1 MTKRVGFFGGTFDP
15 PHLGHLALAKLAIE
29 KAELDKLFLCPA
41 YSAPLRTEPALFSA
55 MDRLRMIEEICKLDR
70 KMDIWDKEIKLSRSQ
85 FTFDTIVE
93 FKKHYP
99 ENQIF
104 LLLGA
109 DQFSRLKQWYK
120 PMELSQ
126 LVHFLVFA
134 RNEEEKPPPP
144 LENMEVTFMENDL
157 IHISSTDIR
166 DKLRN
171 QVFPDKLLPVEVANY
186 LKQKNLFHLN

>member
-1 MTKRVGFFGGTFDP
+1 MMKRVGFFGGTFDP
-15 PHLGHLALAKLAIE
+15 PHFGHVAIAKLAIE

-55 MDRLRMIEEICKLDR
+55 VDRLRMIEEICKLDQ
-70 KMDIWDKEIKLSRSQ
+70 KMDAWDEEVKLARSQ

-93 FKKHYP
+93 FKKHFP
-99 ENQIF
+99 DHQIF

-109 DQFSRLKQWYK
+109 DQFARLDQWYK
-120 PMELSQ
+120 PLDLSK

-134 RNEEEKPPPP
+134 RNTEKIKQLPH
-144 LENMEVTFMENDL
+144 ENMEVTFMENDL
-157 IHISSTDIR
+157 IDISSTDIR

-171 QVFPDKLLPVEVANY
+171 QVFPDKLFPIEVAYY
-186 LKQKNLFHLN
+186 LKQKNLFPLN

>member
-1 MTKRVGFFGGTFDP
+1 
-15 PHLGHLALAKLAIE
+15 
-29 KAELDKLFLCPA
+29 
-41 YSAPLRTEPALFSA
+41 

-70 KMDIWDKEIKLSRSQ
+70 KMDIWDKEIKLSKTQ

-134 RNEEEKPPPP
+134 RNEEDMPSPP
-144 LENMEVTFMENDL
+144 LENMEVTFMENAL

>member
-1 MTKRVGFFGGTFDP
+1 MTRRVGFFGGTFDP

-70 KMDIWDKEIKLSRSQ
+70 KMDVWDGEVQLARSQ
-85 FTFDTIVE
+85 FTFDTIVK
-93 FKKHYP
+93 FTKHYP
-99 ENQIF
+99 ENQLF

-134 RNEEEKPPPP
+134 RNEEEIPSPP

-157 IHISSTDIR
+157 IDISSTDIR

-186 LKQKNLFHLN
+186 LKQKNLFTQN

>member
-1 MTKRVGFFGGTFDP
+1 MKRVGFFGGTFDP

-55 MDRLRMIEEICKLDR
+55 MDRLRMIEEICKLDQ
-70 KMDIWDKEIKLSRSQ
+70 KMDVWDEEIKLERSQ

-93 FKKHYP
+93 FKKHFP
-99 ENQIF
+99 DHQTF

-109 DQFSRLKQWYK
+109 DQFSRLDQWYK
-120 PMELSQ
+120 PQDLSK
-126 LVHFLVFA
+126 LVHYLVFA
-134 RNEEEKPPPP
+134 RNAEEMPAP
-144 LENMEVTFMENDL
+144 LLNNMVVTFMENDL
-157 IHISSTDIR
+157 IDISSTDIR

-171 QVFPDKLLPVEVANY
+171 QVFPDKLLPIEVANY
-186 LKQKNLFHLN
+186 LKQKNLFPLN

>member
-15 PHLGHLALAKLAIE
+15 PHFGHLAIAKLAIE
-29 KAELDKLFLCPA
+29 KAKLDKLFLCPA

-55 MDRLRMIEEICKLDR
+55 VDRLRMIEEICKLDQ
-70 KMDIWDKEIKLSRSQ
+70 KMDVWDKEVKLARSQ

-93 FKKHYP
+93 FKKHFP
-99 ENQIF
+99 NHEIF

-109 DQFSRLKQWYK
+109 DQFARLHKWYK
-120 PMELSQ
+120 PMELSK

-134 RNEEEKPPPP
+134 RNTEKIKQPPQ
-144 LENMEVTFMENDL
+144 ENMEVTFMENDL
-157 IHISSTDIR
+157 IDISSTDIR

-171 QVFPDKLLPVEVANY
+171 QVFPDKLLPIEVANY
-186 LKQKNLFHLN
+186 LKQKNLFPLN

>member
-1 MTKRVGFFGGTFDP
+1 MKRVGFFGGTFDP

-55 MDRLRMIEEICKLDR
+55 VDRLRMIEEICKLDQ
-70 KMDIWDKEIKLSRSQ
+70 KMDVWDEEIKLERSQ

-93 FKKHYP
+93 FKKNFPDH
-99 ENQIF
+99 QIF

-109 DQFSRLKQWYK
+109 DQSSRLDQWYK
-120 PMELSQ
+120 PQDLSK
-126 LVHFLVFA
+126 LVHYLVFA
-134 RNEEEKPPPP
+134 RNAEEMPASRLK
-144 LENMEVTFMENDL
+144 NMVVTFMENDL
-157 IHISSTDIR
+157 IDISSTDIR

-171 QVFPDKLLPVEVANY
+171 QVFPDKLFPIEVANY
-186 LKQKNLFHLN
+186 LKQKNLFPLN

>member
-1 MTKRVGFFGGTFDP
+1 
-15 PHLGHLALAKLAIE
+15 
-29 KAELDKLFLCPA
+29 
-41 YSAPLRTEPALFSA
+41 
-55 MDRLRMIEEICKLDR
+55 
-70 KMDIWDKEIKLSRSQ
+70 
-85 FTFDTIVE
+85 
-93 FKKHYP
+93 
-99 ENQIF
+99 
-104 LLLGA
+104 
-109 DQFSRLKQWYK
+109 
-120 PMELSQ
+120 MELSQ

-186 LKQKNLFHLN
+186 LKQKNLFTQN

>member
-1 MTKRVGFFGGTFDP
+1 MKRVGFFGGTFDP

-55 MDRLRMIEEICKLDR
+55 LDRLRMIEEICKLDQ
-70 KMDIWDKEIKLSRSQ
+70 KMDIWDEEVKIARSP

-93 FKKHYP
+93 FKKHFP
-99 ENQIF
+99 GHQIF

-109 DQFSRLKQWYK
+109 DQFSRLDQWYK
-120 PMELSQ
+120 PQDLSK
-126 LVHFLVFA
+126 LVHYLVFA
-134 RNEEEKPPPP
+134 RNAEEMPAPL
-144 LENMEVTFMENDL
+144 LENMAVTFMENDL
-157 IHISSTDIR
+157 IDISSTDIR

-171 QVFPDKLLPVEVANY
+171 QVFPDKLLPIEVANY
-186 LKQKNLFHLN
+186 LKQKNLFPLN

>member
-1 MTKRVGFFGGTFDP
+1 MTRRVGFFGGTFDP

-55 MDRLRMIEEICKLDR
+55 MDRLRMIEEICKLDQ
-70 KMDIWDKEIKLSRSQ
+70 KMDIWDEEIKLARSR

-93 FKKHYP
+93 FKKHFP
-99 ENQIF
+99 DHQIF

-109 DQFSRLKQWYK
+109 DQFSRLDQWYK
-120 PMELSQ
+120 PQDLSK
-126 LVHFLVFA
+126 LVHYLVFA
-134 RNEEEKPPPP
+134 RNAEEMPAPL
-144 LENMEVTFMENDL
+144 LENMAVTFMENDL
-157 IHISSTDIR
+157 IDISSTDIR

-171 QVFPDKLLPVEVANY
+171 QVFPDKLLPIEVANY
-186 LKQKNLFHLN
+186 LKQKNLFPLN

>member
-1 MTKRVGFFGGTFDP
+1 MKRVGFFGGTFDP

-55 MDRLRMIEEICKLDR
+55 MDRLRMIEEICKLDQ
-70 KMDIWDKEIKLSRSQ
+70 KMDIWDEEIKLERSQ

-93 FKKHYP
+93 FKKHFP
-99 ENQIF
+99 DHQIF

-109 DQFSRLKQWYK
+109 DQFSRLDQWYK
-120 PMELSQ
+120 PQDLSK
-126 LVHFLVFA
+126 LVHYLVFA
-134 RNEEEKPPPP
+134 RNAEDMPAPP
-144 LENMEVTFMENDL
+144 LEHMVVSFIENDL
-157 IHISSTDIR
+157 IDISSTDIR

-171 QVFPDKLLPVEVANY
+171 QVFPDKLLPIEVANY
-186 LKQKNLFHLN
+186 LKQKNLFPLN

>member
-55 MDRLRMIEEICKLDR
+55 VDRLRMIEEICKLDQ
-70 KMDIWDKEIKLSRSQ
+70 KMDVWDKEVKLARSQ
-85 FTFDTIVE
+85 FTFDTIVK
-93 FKKHYP
+93 FKKNFPDY
-99 ENQIF
+99 QIF

-109 DQFSRLKQWYK
+109 DQFSRLDQWYK
-120 PMELSQ
+120 PQDLSK
-126 LVHFLVFA
+126 LVHYLVFA
-134 RNEEEKPPPP
+134 RNAEEMPAPR
-144 LENMEVTFMENDL
+144 LENMVVTFMENDL
-157 IHISSTDIR
+157 IDISSTDIR

-171 QVFPDKLLPVEVANY
+171 QVFPDKLLPIEVANY
-186 LKQKNLFHLN
+186 LKQKNLFPLN

>member
-1 MTKRVGFFGGTFDP
+1 MMKRVGFFGGTFDP
-15 PHLGHLALAKLAIE
+15 PHFGHLAIAKLAIE

-55 MDRLRMIEEICKLDR
+55 VDRLRMIEEICKLDQ
-70 KMDIWDKEIKLSRSQ
+70 KMDVWDKEIKLARSQ

-93 FKKHYP
+93 FKKHFP
-99 ENQIF
+99 DHQIF

-109 DQFSRLKQWYK
+109 DQFARLNLWHKH
-120 PMELSQ
+120 MDLSK

-134 RNEEEKPPPP
+134 RNTEKIKQPPQ
-144 LENMEVTFMENDL
+144 ENMEVTFVENDL
-157 IHISSTDIR
+157 IDISSTDIR

-171 QVFPDKLLPVEVANY
+171 QVFPDKLFPLEVANY
-186 LKQKNLFHLN
+186 LKQKNLFPLN

>member
-1 MTKRVGFFGGTFDP
+1 MTRRVGFFGGTFDP

-29 KAELDKLFLCPA
+29 KAKLDKLFLCPA

-70 KMDIWDKEIKLSRSQ
+70 KMDVWDGEVQLARSQ

-93 FKKHYP
+93 FKKHFP
-99 ENQIF
+99 EHQIF

-109 DQFSRLKQWYK
+109 DQFSRLDQWYK
-120 PMELSQ
+120 PQDLSK
-126 LVHFLVFA
+126 LVHYLVFA
-134 RNEEEKPPPP
+134 RNAEEMPAPL
-144 LENMEVTFMENDL
+144 LENMVVTFMENDL
-157 IHISSTDIR
+157 IDISSTDIR

-171 QVFPDKLLPVEVANY
+171 QVFPDKLLPIEVANY
-186 LKQKNLFHLN
+186 LKQKNLFPLN

>member
-1 MTKRVGFFGGTFDP
+1 MKRIGIFGGTFDP
-15 PHLGHLALAKLAIE
+15 PHFGHLALAKLAIE

-55 MDRLRMIEEICKLDR
+55 MDRLRMIEEICKLDQ
-70 KMDIWDKEIKLSRSQ
+70 KMDVWDEEVKLARSQ
-85 FTFDTIVE
+85 FTFDTIVK
-93 FKKHYP
+93 FKKNFPDY
-99 ENQIF
+99 QIF

-109 DQFSRLKQWYK
+109 DQFSRLDQWYK
-120 PMELSQ
+120 PMDLSK

-134 RNEEEKPPPP
+134 RNAEEMPAPP

-157 IHISSTDIR
+157 IDISSTDIR

-171 QVFPDKLLPVEVANY
+171 QVFPDKLLPIEVANY
-186 LKQKNLFHLN
+186 LKQKYLFPLN

>member
-1 MTKRVGFFGGTFDP
+1 MTRRVGFFGGTFDP

-55 MDRLRMIEEICKLDR
+55 MDRLRMIEEICKLDQ
-70 KMDIWDKEIKLSRSQ
+70 KMDVWDEEIKLERSQ

-93 FKKHYP
+93 FKKHFP
-99 ENQIF
+99 EHQIF

-109 DQFSRLKQWYK
+109 DQFSRLDQWYK
-120 PMELSQ
+120 PQDLSK
-126 LVHFLVFA
+126 LVHYLVFA
-134 RNEEEKPPPP
+134 RNAEEMPAPL
-144 LENMEVTFMENDL
+144 LENMAVTFMENDL
-157 IHISSTDIR
+157 IDISSTDIR

-171 QVFPDKLLPVEVANY
+171 QLFPDKLLPIVVANY
-186 LKQKNLFHLN
+186 LKQKNLFPLN

>member
-1 MTKRVGFFGGTFDP
+1 MTRRVGFFGGTFDP
-15 PHLGHLALAKLAIE
+15 PHLGHIALARLAIQR
-29 KAELDKLFLCPA
+29 AQLGKLFLCPA
-41 YSAPLRTEPALFSA
+41 YSAPLRTEPTIFTA
-55 MDRLRMIEEICKLDR
+55 MDRLKMIEAICKVHE
-70 KMDIWDKEIKLSRSQ
+70 KMEVWDKEIKLSKTQ

-109 DQFSRLKQWYK
+109 DQFSRLNQWHK
-120 PMELSQ
+120 PIELSK

-134 RNEEEKPPPP
+134 RNEEEMPSPP
-144 LENMEVTFMENDL
+144 LDNMEVTFMENAL

-186 LKQKNLFHLN
+186 LKQKNLFTQN